1 MRRRFPKAAAL
12 AFSIITTIAAPSLAP
27 AQEPGAGAWRHGAAL
42 MGEPRYAPGFEHFD
56 YVNPDAPKDGTVRLG
71 ALGSFDNFNPIVAGV
86 RGDLGAGLGLIYE
99 TLMTEALDE
108 PSTSYGLIAEAMRF
122 PDDYSSVTFRL
133 DPDARWHDGTP
144 ISARDVIWSFE
155 TLKAANPLYMTY
167 YANVVSAEETA
178 PGEVTFSFDVTGNRE
193 LPKIMGQLLVLPE
206 HWFTAEGR
214 APDETTLEP
223 PLGSGPY
230 RLAEYVP
237 GRSIVY
243 ERVPDAWSIDHP
255 TNVGKYNFDEVRY
268 EYFRDATVLLE
279 AFKADQVD
287 FRSEN
292 VARNWATAY
301 DFPAREEG
309 RVVLETFPILSTGRM
324 QAFTPN
330 LRQERFQ
337 DARVRRAL
345 NLAFDFEDINR
356 TIFFGS
362 YERIDSFFEG
372 LELASSGL
380 PEGRE
385 LEILEEY
392 RGQIPESVFTEPYT
406 NPTSPDAQARRENLR
421 EADRL
426 LREAGWVVEE
436 GRRVNAETG
445 EPFDIEFL
453 GFQPTDE
460 RYALPYAQ
468 ALERLGIRLD
478 VRIVDPAQY
487 QNRVRSFDFD
497 MTTSLWPQTLSPG
510 NEQRDMWGSRAAEI
524 PGSQNYAGIAD
535 PAVDALI
542 ERVVFAQDREE
553 LVAATRA
560 LDRVLLHNDYVI
572 PQWYLGD
579 QRTARWNRFSH
590 PETMPLYAASAF
602 PTVWWYDGEKAR
614 ETGAVR

>member
-1 MRRRFPKAAAL
+1 MKRRLLTAAAL
-12 AFSIITTIAAPSLAP
+12 ALAVGFPQIASAQTVEAPG
-27 AQEPGAGAWRHGAAL
+27 EWRHGAAL
-42 MGEPRYAPGFEHFD
+42 MGEPRYEPGFPHFD
-56 YVNPDAPKDGTVRLG
+56 YVNPEAPKGGTVRLG

-86 RGDLGAGLGLIYE
+86 RGDLASGLGLAYE
-99 TLMTEALDE
+99 TLMTDALDE
-108 PSTSYGLIAEAMRF
+108 PSTMYGLIAEAMRY

-133 DPDARWHDGTP
+133 DPEARWHDREP
-144 ISARDVIWSFE
+144 ITAEDVIWSFE
-155 TLKAANPLYMTY
+155 TLKAANPLYQTY

-178 PGEVTFSFDVTGNRE
+178 EGEVTFRFDVTGNRE
-193 LPKIMGQLLVLPE
+193 LPKIMGQLLVLPK
-206 HWFTAEGR
+206 HWWTDPSR
-214 APDETTLEP
+214 AADETTLEP

-230 RLAEYVP
+230 RLASFTP
-237 GRSIVY
+237 GRSVVY
-243 ERVPDAWSIDHP
+243 ERVPEAWSIDHP
-255 TNVGKYNFDEVRY
+255 TNVGKHNFDEVRY

-301 DFPAREEG
+301 DFPARDEG
-309 RVVLETFPILSTGRM
+309 KVVLETFPILSSGRM
-324 QAFTPN
+324 QAFVPN

-337 DARVRRAL
+337 DPRVRRAL
-345 NLAFDFEDINR
+345 NLALDFEDINR
-356 TIFFGS
+356 TIFFNA

-372 LELASSGL
+372 TELASSGL

-392 RGQIPESVFTEPYT
+392 RGRIPDSVFTEVYT
-406 NPTSPDAQARRENLR
+406 NPQSGDPQARRDNLR

-426 LREAGWVVEE
+426 LREAGFVLKD

-445 EPFDIEFL
+445 EPFDIEYL

-487 QNRVRSFDFD
+487 QNRLRTFDFD
-497 MTTSLWPQTLSPG
+497 LTTALWPQSLSPG
-510 NEQRDMWGSRAAEI
+510 NEQRDMWGSRAADI
-524 PGSQNYAGIAD
+524 PGSQNYAGIRN
-535 PAVDALI
+535 PVVDELI
-542 ERVVFAQDREE
+542 ERIVFAESRGE

-560 LDRVLLHNDYVI
+560 LDRVLLHNDYVV
-572 PQWYLGD
+572 PQWYLGE
-579 QRTARWNRFSH
+579 QRTARWDRFSH
-590 PETMPLYAASAF
+590 PETMPRYGAAAF
-602 PTVWWYDGEKAR
+602 PTIWWYDAEKAAQ
-614 ETGAVR
+614 TGTAR